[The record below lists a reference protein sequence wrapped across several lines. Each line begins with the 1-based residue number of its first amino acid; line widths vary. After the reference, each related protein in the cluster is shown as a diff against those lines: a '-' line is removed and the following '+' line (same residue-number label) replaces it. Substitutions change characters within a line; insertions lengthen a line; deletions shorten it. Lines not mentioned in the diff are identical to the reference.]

1 MDALLKYYEVELALL
16 SALCQEFSVRYPQL
30 AGRLGIQGNNCKDPH
45 VERLI
50 QACALLSARTAKRL
64 DDSYAEFTESL
75 LELNFP
81 QYLRPFPSCA
91 IACVDASAKPGTVAT
106 IPRGTVMSAIEHDG
120 VICKF
125 TTAYDVVLGQLKVSK
140 VQFRTVIDAPP
151 SIRLPA
157 GTGPAISITLESASS
172 SAGLERTGIATCRL
186 YIDAEQSLSAV
197 LGDVLFTRVACA
209 YLEADGP
216 SGWTRLDKVPV
227 TPVGHAKEDAL
238 IPFKATSHPA
248 YRLLTEYFCFPEKF
262 NFIDVNLDQISPR
275 LPTGCRRFT
284 LHLLLSDA
292 VGADLRPI
300 LRPLCAKHLL
310 PGCTP
315 VVNLFK
321 QAARPIHLSHTS
333 AAYPLLAESRQ
344 AHAYDIYSVD
354 AVTMLRESGSGAAG
368 AIPFHPM
375 YSTRHGDAG
384 GRRGHYWVTR
394 RDEALAISNPGYDM
408 TIAFVDIDMRPDQAA
423 TETVSITLTCS
434 NRDLPTQLTV
444 GAVGGDLQHEAA
456 ASDLPVRLLGKP
468 SAPHRFCTGK
478 AAQWRLLSQLSLNH
492 QTLTQEGLDVLKE
505 ILELYNLPASEVA
518 QRQIGGLA
526 GMRHRTSSVW
536 LQSTDGG
543 SLVYGIDVLLTIDE
557 SAYVGG
563 GLHAFVQVID
573 HFLALYVQLN
583 SYTRLIVISRQTGKE
598 LLRCPPRNGQRALA

>member
-16 SALCQEFSVRYPQL
+16 NALCQDFSVRYPQL

-81 QYLRPFPSCA
+81 HYLRPFPACA
-91 IACVDASAKPGTVAT
+91 IACVDASARPGAAAT
-106 IPRGTVMSAIEHDG
+106 IPRGTIMSAIEHDG

-125 TTAYDVVLGQLKVSK
+125 TTAYDVVLGQLKAGK
-140 VQFRTVIDAPP
+140 VRFRTVIDAPQ
-151 SIRLPA
+151 SIRLPPA
-157 GTGPAISITLESASS
+157 TGPAISITIESTAA
-172 SAGLERTGIATCRL
+172 SAGLERSGIKAWRL
-186 YIDAEQSLSAV
+186 YINADQSLSAV
-197 LGDVLFTRVACA
+197 LGDVLFTRVIRA
-209 YLEADGP
+209 YVEADALP
-216 SGWTRLDKVPV
+216 GWALLDKVPV

-262 NFIDVNLDQISPR
+262 NFIDINLEQIAPR

-292 VGADLRPI
+292 VGADFFPI
-300 LRPLCAKHLL
+300 LRPLCARHLL

-315 VVNLFK
+315 VVNLFR
-321 QAARPIHLSHTS
+321 QAARPIHLTHTS
-333 AAYPLLAESRQ
+333 AAYPLVAESRQ

-354 AVTMLRESGSGAAG
+354 AVTMLRESGGAAS
-368 AIPFHPM
+368 AISFHPM

-434 NRDLPTQLTV
+434 NRDLPARLDI

-468 SAPHRFCTGK
+468 SAPHRFSTGK

-492 QTLTQEGLDVLKE
+492 QTLTQEGLGVLKE
-505 ILELYNLPASEVA
+505 ILELYNLPASDVA

-536 LQSTDGG
+536 LQSSNGG
-543 SLVYGIDVLLTIDE
+543 SLIYGIDVLLTIDE

-573 HFLALYVQLN
+573 YFLALYVQLN
-583 SYTRLIVISRQTGKE
+583 SYTRLIVLSQQTGKE
-598 LLRCPPRNGQRALA
+598 LLRCPPRNGLRALA

>member
-16 SALCQEFSVRYPQL
+16 SALGQDFSVRYPQL
-30 AGRLGIQGNNCKDPH
+30 AGRLGIHGNSCKDPH

-50 QACALLSARTAKRL
+50 QACALLSARTSKRL

-81 QYLRPFPSCA
+81 HYLRPFPSCA
-91 IACVDASAKPGTVAT
+91 IACVDAGAKPGTVAK
-106 IPRGTVMSAIEHDG
+106 IPRGTVMNAIEHDG

-125 TTAYDVVLGQLKVSK
+125 TTAYDVMLGQIKISK
-140 VQFRTVIDAPP
+140 AQFRTVIDAPP
-151 SIRLPA
+151 SIRLPP
-157 GTGPAISITLESASS
+157 GTGPAISITIEATSS
-172 SAGLERTGIATCRL
+172 SAALERTGIDAWRL
-186 YIDAEQSLSAV
+186 HIDAERALSAA
-197 LGDVLFTRVACA
+197 LGDVLFTHVACA
-209 YLEADGP
+209 YLEADKLP
-216 SGWTRLDKVPV
+216 GWTKLDKVPL

-262 NFIDVNLDQISPR
+262 NFIDVRLDQIAPR
-275 LPTGCRRFT
+275 LPTGCLRFT
-284 LHLLLSDA
+284 LHLLLSDT
-292 VGADLRPI
+292 VGADLCPV
-300 LRPLCAKHLL
+300 LRPLCARHLL

-321 QAARPIHLSHTS
+321 QAARPIHLTHTS
-333 AAYPLLAESRQ
+333 AAYPLVAESRQ

-354 AVTMLRESGSGAAG
+354 AVTMLRESGGGAS
-368 AIPFHPM
+368 AISFHPM

-423 TETVSITLTCS
+423 SETVSINLTCS

-444 GAVGGDLQHEAA
+444 GAAGGDLQHEAA

-468 SAPHRFCTGK
+468 SAPQRFCTGK
-478 AAQWRLLSQLSLNH
+478 TTQWRLLSQLSLNH

-505 ILELYNLPASEVA
+505 ILELYNLPASDVA
-518 QRQIGGLA
+518 QRQIGGLT
-526 GMRHRTSSVW
+526 GVRHRTSSVW
-536 LQSTDGG
+536 LQSADGG
-543 SLVYGIDVLLTIDE
+543 SLVYGIDVLLTVDE

-573 HFLALYVQLN
+573 YFLALYVQLN
-583 SYTRLIVISRQTGKE
+583 SYTRLIVLSQQTGKE
-598 LLRCPPRNGQRALA
+598 LLRCPPRNGLRALA